1 MSKSVVLTGIRS
13 NEEPQLGN
21 YFGAML
27 PIIDMAKKNSS
38 KYQINLFV
46 PDLHSFTTEI
56 QYDRLYDQTIN
67 TLKKFYIKIK
77 VRP

>member
-27 PIIDMAKKNSS
+27 PIIDMAKKILVN
-38 KYQINLFV
+38 
-46 PDLHSFTTEI
+46 
-56 QYDRLYDQTIN
+56 
-67 TLKKFYIKIK
+67 IK
-77 VRP
+77 